1 MVTEIKKGEVAE
13 LHELFKKSNCAIIA
27 EYRGV
32 NCADIT
38 ALRHRLRLAGGKL
51 RVAKN
56 TLAKLALK
64 DTSFE
69 AAAPMLKGP
78 VSIAFGF
85 GEDVS
90 KPAKMMIDFAKANSN
105 MSIMGGVLEGS
116 ALAKEDVNKLAA
128 MPPKPVVQ
136 SMLLGLF
143 QAPAR
148 NFVGVLAAAPRKML
162 YALNAIADK
171 KKSGENL

>member
-1 MVTEIKKGEVAE
+1 MVTEARKREVEE
-13 LHELFKKSNCAIIA
+13 LNELFKKSTCAIIA

-32 NCADIT
+32 NANDMT
-38 ALRHRLRLAGGKL
+38 ALRRDLRSANCKL
-51 RVAKN
+51 KVTKN
-56 TLAKLALK
+56 TLAKIAAR
-64 DTSFE
+64 DTGFE
-69 AAAPMLKGP
+69 AVGSMLAGP
-78 VSIAFGF
+78 VSIVFAM

-90 KPAKMMIDFAKANSN
+90 KPAKVLFDFAKANDKMN
-105 MSIMGGVLEGS
+105 IVGGVLEG
-116 ALAKEDVNKLAA
+116 LAMGAAEVKKLAS

-136 SMLLGLF
+136 GMLLGLF

-171 KKSGENL
+171 KKAG